1 MRTGL
6 TRVIGVAF
14 TLVTLAPTTAS
25 AHIGNGGG
33 HGFVH
38 GFLHPLG
45 GADHVLAMVAVGLLA
60 WQLGGRALWLLP
72 ATFMAVMALGG
83 MLAFAGAAL
92 PGIEPGIAASVI
104 VLGALVA
111 LGVKAPVAIAAAI
124 AGMFAIFHGHAHGSE
139 FPDGAAAAAYA
150 SGFLSATA
158 LLHVGGVGLGERLG
172 RMSEASGLALHRL
185 GGAGVALAGVALLGR
200 II

>member
-1 MRTGL
+1 MPTGP

-14 TLVTLAPTTAS
+14 TLVTLAPTAAS

-60 WQLGGRALWLLP
+60 WQLGGRAWLLP

-83 MLAFAGAAL
+83 TLAFAGAAM
-92 PGIEPGIAASVI
+92 
-104 VLGALVA
+104 
-111 LGVKAPVAIAAAI
+111 PV
-124 AGMFAIFHGHAHGSE
+124 
-139 FPDGAAAAAYA
+139 
-150 SGFLSATA
+150 
-158 LLHVGGVGLGERLG
+158 
-172 RMSEASGLALHRL
+172 
-185 GGAGVALAGVALLGR
+185 
-200 II
+200 